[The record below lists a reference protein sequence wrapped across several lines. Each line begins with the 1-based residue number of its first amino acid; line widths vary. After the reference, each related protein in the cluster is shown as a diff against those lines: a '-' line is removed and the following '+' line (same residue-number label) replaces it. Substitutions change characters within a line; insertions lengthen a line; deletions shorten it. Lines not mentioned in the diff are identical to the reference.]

1 MNKDETR
8 KIKVTFPKDY
18 SSAALAGKD
27 ADFTVTLKEIKK
39 KVLPELND
47 EFAKDIGGD
56 KSLDE
61 LKAGIKKDLELRKRD
76 EQTSAQREELL
87 SKLIDNHQFEVPPGM
102 VERELQ
108 SMMRKQATR
117 MARQGMDVKSFDA
130 AKFIEEHKALSE
142 QRVKGVL
149 ILDTIADKEM
159 VEVSDAEVTSAI
171 AAMARSSKQSV
182 ETIRKYYD
190 SVDGGLDNL
199 RSSLVQEK
207 TLSLLLSRAKKS
219 YN

>member
-1 MNKDETR
+1 
-8 KIKVTFPKDY
+8 
-18 SSAALAGKD
+18 
-27 ADFTVTLKEIKK
+27 
-39 KVLPELND
+39 
-47 EFAKDIGGD
+47 
-56 KSLDE
+56 
-61 LKAGIKKDLELRKRD
+61 
-76 EQTSAQREELL
+76 
-87 SKLIDNHQFEVPPGM
+87 M
-102 VERELQ
+102 VDRELQ

-149 ILDTIADKEM
+149 ILDSIADKEK
-159 VEVSDAEVTSAI
+159 VEVGEAEVSSAI
-171 AAMARSSKQSV
+171 AAMARSSKQTV
-182 ETIRKYYD
+182 EAIRKYYD